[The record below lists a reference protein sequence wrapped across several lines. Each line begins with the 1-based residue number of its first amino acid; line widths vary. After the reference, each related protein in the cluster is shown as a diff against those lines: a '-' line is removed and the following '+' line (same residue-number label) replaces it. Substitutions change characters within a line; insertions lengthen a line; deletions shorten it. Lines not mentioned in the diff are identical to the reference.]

1 MLGNLCLRRL
11 PVPQTIALA
20 VGAAAESTIVFLLL
34 MTGAANLVTFG
45 LVGAICLGLFV
56 WLRSTAPPLA
66 DPVKPQT
73 SRVTLYI
80 AGAALA
86 LYGLLYLINALAPEL
101 EPDAVT
107 YHLGLTSEYLRLGG
121 FPNRIGFFEMLP
133 QGLEMLFVPAFAFG
147 QHSAARL
154 VHCVFLFATLPLLW
168 RIGRRLQL
176 PDGIALAAAALYFC
190 APVTG
195 VTGTSAYTDA
205 AEVFFVLATFYL
217 LLVWRD
223 TRDARYLLTAGVAA
237 GFCYA
242 VKIPGG
248 LVVVL
253 ALFFVWATDRSA
265 YPRKLA
271 MLAGAA
277 LAVISPWLLRSLI
290 MTGDPFAPLL
300 NRLFPNPYF
309 HLATERQLAAMLS
322 SCKGVPPWRVPY
334 ELFVGGTFQG
344 TLGMVFFALP
354 LALLALRR
362 PAGRLCWLIAVLL
375 ALPWFWN
382 TGTRFLMPAL
392 PFLALC
398 LVMALPRPAVWACIA
413 LQAVA
418 CWPAVM
424 HLYHPVYTWRL
435 ERIPWR
441 AALRIEP
448 EQQYLS
454 DFSSG
459 YRIAQLVQNNTA
471 PGARVFAFT
480 SVATAYTDRNVV
492 EFWHSAQAD
501 NLIDALRLASLPGQ
515 MVTEVTAEWRPR
527 PVWGIR
533 IRAPQPFPREWRIH
547 DIQILSGEYRIFSS
561 PQWRLR
567 SHTNASELPLAFD
580 GNPATIW
587 RTWQPVRA
595 DTFVEADFDRSQQLT
610 GSVVTSPVGF
620 LPSPLEFSV
629 RDQAGWHLVTSEPAL
644 APKPLGDIRMAA
656 TRAVRTAGFGYILA
670 WDSQDANG
678 PLAAAMRAHPGE
690 WGVEKIADLGPVLLF
705 RIK

>member
-11 PVPQTIALA
+11 PVPQTIVLA
-20 VGAAAESTIVFLLL
+20 VGAVVESTLVFLLL
-34 MTGAANLVTFG
+34 VTGDANLISFG
-45 LVGAICLGLFV
+45 LVGAISLGLFI
-56 WLRSTAPPLA
+56 WLRPFALPLA
-66 DPVKPQT
+66 DPVKSAPD
-73 SRVTLYI
+73 RVTRYLLATVFAFY
-80 AGAALA
+80 GA
-86 LYGLLYLINALAPEL
+86 LYLIHALAPEL
-101 EPDAVT
+101 ETDAIG
-107 YHLGLTSEYLRLGG
+107 YHLGLTSEYVRLGA
-121 FPNRIGFFEMLP
+121 FPKRIGFFEMLP

-147 QHSAARL
+147 RHSAAKL
-154 VHCVFLFATLPLLW
+154 VHCAFLLASVPLIL
-168 RIGRRLQL
+168 RIGRRLAL
-176 PDGIALAAAALYFC
+176 PDAVSLAAAALYFC

-195 VTGTSAYTDA
+195 IAGTSAYTDA

-223 TRDARYLLTAGVAA
+223 TRDARYLLPAGAAA

-242 VKIPGG
+242 IKIPGG
-248 LVVVL
+248 LIVIL
-253 ALFFVWATDRSA
+253 ALAFVWAVDRA
-265 YPRKLA
+265 RYPRRLA

-277 LAVISPWLLRSLI
+277 FIIMLPWMLRAVI

-300 NRLFPNPYF
+300 NRFFPNPYF
-309 HLATERQLAAMLS
+309 HLATERELAAVLS
-322 SCKGVPPWRVPY
+322 SLKGVPLWRVPY
-334 ELFVGGTFQG
+334 ELLIGGTFEG
-344 TLGMVFFALP
+344 TLGVAFFALP

-362 PAGRLCWLIAVLL
+362 PAGRLCLVIAALL

-398 LVMALPRPAVWACIA
+398 LVMALPRPAVWACVA

-424 HLYHPVYTWRL
+424 QLYHPVYTWRL

-448 EQQYLS
+448 EPQYLS
-454 DFSSG
+454 EHSSD
-459 YRIAQLVQNNTA
+459 YRVAQLIEKNTA
-471 PGARVFAFT
+471 PGARIFALTF
-480 SVATAYTDRNVV
+480 VATAYTDRHVV
-492 EFWHSAQAD
+492 EFWHSAEAD
-501 NLIDALRLASLPGQ
+501 NLIDALRLARLPGQ
-515 MVTEVTAEWRPR
+515 MATEVTAEWRAR
-527 PVWGIR
+527 PVWGVR
-533 IRAPQPFPREWRIH
+533 IRSLQPFPREWRIH
-547 DIQILSGEYRIFSS
+547 DIQILSGDYPIFSS

-567 SHTNASELPLAFD
+567 SHTNAAELALAFD

-587 RTWQPVRA
+587 RTWQPVEA
-595 DTFVEADFDRSQQLT
+595 DTFLEADFDRPQQLT
-610 GSVVTSPVGF
+610 GLAVTSPMGF
-620 LPSPLEFSV
+620 LPPALEFSV
-629 RDQAGWHLVTSEPAL
+629 RDQTGWHSVTSEPTL

-690 WGVEKIADLGPVLLF
+690 WGVEKVADLGPVLLF